1 MNNMLLELTNVK
13 KDYKM
18 GNNNIFKALKGLS
31 ISFDNGELVSII
43 GESGSGKSTLMNLI
57 GGLDSDFKGS
67 IKVNGKD
74 INKFSEKQLDRYR
87 KNKIGFVFQ
96 SFNLISHLSILDNI
110 TIAMTLSNVGTKEKV
125 RRAKDILNEVGLKE
139 HIHKKPNQLSGGQKQ
154 RVAIARALI
163 NDPDIILADE
173 PTGSLDSETSKQIL
187 DIIQKIANKGKL
199 VIMVTHS
206 EKVASISSRIV
217 KISDG
222 LITEDNVLKSNDLN
236 NIEVDVIKK
245 DKQNLKFTSAIK
257 LALNNMKEKFIRNL
271 LVAIGSSIGIA
282 SVIIMLSIGNGV
294 ETYINDTMKSFVNPL
309 VIEVNQKTEES
320 KNNFGPPSV
329 ATQTSK
335 PFKESDILK
344 LSNIKNVAK
353 VEKGFTVMA
362 NFSNKITYKDKTEVL
377 QYLMTMS
384 SNAVTKNLAK
394 GTFPKAKQLMIS
406 RGLAKN
412 LNNNDIVGK
421 EVTVE
426 LVIGEKIVKE
436 TFVVSGIYG
445 ESSSSMFSDSNFMFI
460 NYDDLEAI
468 AKKNNY
474 KLEPTTMYLVA
485 NDAKNT
491 DAIKKATEKMG
502 YSGSKQEQILDMFME
517 MLNVVTYV
525 LAAIAGISLLVSS
538 IMILVVLYISVVE
551 RTKEIGVLKAIGARR
566 KDIKRIFTAESFLI
580 GFFSGTI
587 GITLATLMM
596 LSINYITNQM
606 FNIPLVNITYMYIL
620 FGMLVSI
627 IVSVIAGL
635 YPASKAAK
643 LDPVESLR
651 RE

>member
-1 MNNMLLELTNVK
+1 MLLELQNVK

-18 GNNNIFKALKGLS
+18 GNNHFFKALKGIN

-67 IKVNGKD
+67 IKVDGKD
-74 INKFSEKQLDRYR
+74 INKFSERQLDSYR

-110 TIAMTLSNVGTKEKV
+110 TIAMTLSNVGVKERLK
-125 RRAKDILNEVGLKE
+125 RAKDILNDVGLRDQ
-139 HIHKKPNQLSGGQKQ
+139 INKKPSQLSGGQKQ

-173 PTGSLDSETSKQIL
+173 PTGSLDSDTSKQIL
-187 DIIQKIANKGKL
+187 DILIKIAKKGKL

-206 EKVASISSRIV
+206 EKVASISNRVV

-222 LITEDNVLKSNDLN
+222 LITEDKVISE
-236 NIEVDVIKK
+236 ISVDEISSIKINK
-245 DKQNLKFTSAIK
+245 VKQNLGFFSAIK
-257 LALNNMKEKFIRNL
+257 LALTNMKEKFVRNL

-282 SVIIMLSIGNGV
+282 SVIIMLSIGSGV
-294 ETYINDTMKSFVNPL
+294 EKYINDTMEGFVNPL
-309 VIEVNQKTEES
+309 VIEVNQKS
-320 KNNFGPPSV
+320 VKSDNNQFGPPSV
-329 ATQTSK
+329 ITEVSR
-335 PFKESDILK
+335 PFKETDINK
-344 LSNIKNVAK
+344 LTNINNVVR
-353 VEKGFTVMA
+353 VEKGFTVMG
-362 NFSNKITYKDKTEVL
+362 NFTNKIIYNDKTEVL

-384 SNAVTKNLAK
+384 SNAVTKNLYK
-394 GTFPKAKQLMIS
+394 GKFPK
-406 RGLAKN
+406 
-412 LNNNDIVGK
+412 GK
-421 EVTVE
+421 EVLISKGIANKLNDTLMVGKTVNIE
-426 LVIGEKIVKE
+426 LVIGEKVIKE
-436 TFVVSGIYG
+436 SFVVSGIYG
-445 ESSSSMFSDSNFMFI
+445 DSSSAMFSDSNFIFI
-460 NYDDLEAI
+460 NYSDLETL

-485 NDAKNT
+485 NDSKNT
-491 DAIKKATEKMG
+491 DQIKKETEKLG
-502 YSGSKQEQILDMFME
+502 YSGSKQEQVLNMFMD
-517 MLNVVTYV
+517 MLNVMTYI
-525 LAAIAGISLLVSS
+525 LAAIAGISLVVSS

-551 RTKEIGVLKAIGARR
+551 RTKEIGILKAIGARR

-587 GITLATLMM
+587 GVTVSMLLMLA
-596 LSINYITNQM
+596 INYVTNQL
-606 FNIPLVNITYMYIL
+606 FSVPLVNVTIEFVL
-620 FGMLVSI
+620 FGMLISI
-627 IVSVIAGL
+627 LVSVLAGL